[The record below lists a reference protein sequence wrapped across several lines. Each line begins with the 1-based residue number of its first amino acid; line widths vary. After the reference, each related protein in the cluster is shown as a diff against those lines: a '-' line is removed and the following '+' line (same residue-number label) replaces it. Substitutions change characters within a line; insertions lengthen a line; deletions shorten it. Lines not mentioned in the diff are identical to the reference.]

1 MRPPRAAQ
9 CPAGSRVSRSSPRRS
24 ARLPSTRDV
33 WRSAGRLGDPRIR
46 RATTTFRR
54 QIDTPSMAAGD
65 VDEREC
71 AWALGVRAVR
81 PAAAF
86 ASGRASVSNFR
97 KPVTETTSISF
108 QTHRL
113 PLARSRSNHGDGEGA
128 DNEQQGDP
136 GGNFVKARQQH
147 FPANENQHCGKPVV
161 QVAKAFHDSFQ
172 SKKHRA
178 ESKNGKN
185 I

>member
-9 CPAGSRVSRSSPRRS
+9 CPAGSRVSRSSPRQS

-33 WRSAGRLGDPRIR
+33 WRFAGRLGDPRIR

-71 AWALGVRAVR
+71 AWALGVREW
-81 PAAAF
+81 
-86 ASGRASVSNFR
+86 SGICEQLQ
-97 KPVTETTSISF
+97 KTGTETTSISF